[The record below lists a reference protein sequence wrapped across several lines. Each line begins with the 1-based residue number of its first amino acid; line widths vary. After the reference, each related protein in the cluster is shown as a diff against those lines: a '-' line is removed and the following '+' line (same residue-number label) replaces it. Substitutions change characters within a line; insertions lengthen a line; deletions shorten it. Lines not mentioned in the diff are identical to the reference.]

1 MRKWSY
7 GVLAIL
13 VFGLLACNGDGGR
26 SPTSINKAKNN
37 PYLILAE
44 EELSPPTL
52 PKNASPPTPPPKTKT
67 AVNTGIRLPKVNP
80 LEVEGDLSI
89 AGSYTV
95 FPLTQKI
102 FHRFVEEGYAG
113 IIKLD
118 SISSDEGFKLFC
130 QEGKIDIAN
139 ASRPMNSEEIEAC
152 NAKGRSPLEFRVGRD
167 AIVVV
172 VHPENDFISNV
183 SWYELDLIFTARN
196 WSDVNP
202 SLPNQPIQR
211 FVGDRD
217 SEIVEFFAEIVFNSN
232 LQPIFNGP
240 NTEFT
245 QIDIELIRGV
255 SSNKYAVGFLS
266 YANYRQ
272 NAESL
277 KMLSIEG
284 VKADFPTIENEE
296 YFLVRPLFIYTDAK
310 IMRNNPQV
318 ADFINF
324 YLTNAG
330 EEVWEIGYFPASQRE
345 LEEAKLKFLE
355 ETR

>member
-1 MRKWSY
+1 MRKWNY
-7 GVLAIL
+7 GIL
-13 VFGLLACNGDGGR
+13 TILIFGLLACNGDERR
-26 SPTSINKAKNN
+26 SPTSIKRAENN

-44 EELSPPTL
+44 QELSPPTL
-52 PKNASPPTPPPKTKT
+52 PKNPSSPTPPRKTKT

-95 FPLTQKI
+95 FPLTTKI

-118 SISSDEGFKLFC
+118 SISSSEGFQLFC
-130 QEGKIDIAN
+130 QDGKIDIAN
-139 ASRPMNSEEIEAC
+139 ASRPINSEEIDAC
-152 NAKGRSPLEFRVGRD
+152 TARGRSPLEFSVGRD

-172 VHPENDFISNV
+172 VHPENDFLNNV
-183 SWYELDLIFTARN
+183 SLYELDLIFTARN
-196 WSDVNP
+196 WSEVNP
-202 SLPNQPIQR
+202 SWPNEAIQR

-217 SEIVEFFAEIVFNSN
+217 SEIVEFFAEIVFYSN
-232 LQPIFNGP
+232 LQPILNAP

-255 SSNKYAVGFLS
+255 SRNKYAVGFLS
-266 YANYRQ
+266 YANYLQ

-284 VKADFPTIENEE
+284 VKADFPTIENED
-296 YFLVRPLFIYTDAK
+296 YFLVHPLFIYTDAK

-324 YLTNAG
+324 YLTNAS
-330 EEVWEIGYFPASQRE
+330 EEAWQIGYFPASQRE
-345 LEEAKLKFLE
+345 LEEAKLQFLE
-355 ETR
+355 EMK

>member
-1 MRKWSY
+1 MRKWNY
-7 GVLAIL
+7 GLLAIL
-13 VFGLLACNGDGGR
+13 VFGLLACNGDGRR
-26 SPTSINKAKNN
+26 SPPSTGKAENN

-44 EELSPPTL
+44 QELSPPTL
-52 PKNASPPTPPPKTKT
+52 PKNRSSPTPPPKTKT

-80 LEVEGDLSI
+80 LEVEGDLTI

-95 FPLTQKI
+95 FPLTKRI

-113 IIKLD
+113 ILKLD

-130 QEGKIDIAN
+130 QDGKIDIAN
-139 ASRPMNSEEIEAC
+139 ASRPINFEEIDAC
-152 NAKGRSPLEFRVGRD
+152 NAKGRSPLQFPVGSD

-172 VHPENDFISNV
+172 VHPENNFLNNV
-183 SWYELDLIFTARN
+183 SFYELDLIFTARN

-202 SLPNQPIQR
+202 SWPNQPIQR
-211 FVGDRD
+211 FVGHRD
-217 SEIVEFFAEIVFNSN
+217 SEIVEFFAAIVFNSN
-232 LQPIFNGP
+232 LQPIFNAP
-240 NTEFT
+240 NTKFT
-245 QIDIELIRGV
+245 EIDIELIRRV

-284 VKADFPTIENEE
+284 VKADFNAIENEQ

-310 IMRNNPQV
+310 MMKNNPQV

-324 YLTNAG
+324 YLTNAS
-330 EEVWEIGYFPASQRE
+330 EEAWQIGYFPASKRE